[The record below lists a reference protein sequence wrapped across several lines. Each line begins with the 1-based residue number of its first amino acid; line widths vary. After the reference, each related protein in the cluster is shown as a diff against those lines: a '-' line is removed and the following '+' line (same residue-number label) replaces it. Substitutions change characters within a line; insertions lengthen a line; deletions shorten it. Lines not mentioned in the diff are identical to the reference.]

1 MIRPI
6 LTAALLVAGLAAT
19 AGAQSVPP
27 IKRTVDAARR
37 TAAKVDAK
45 TQAQQA
51 VVAEPESTTARAP
64 VPRGPVPRGPVPRT
78 KPGTKPASPAA
89 APQTAATTA
98 AGPQT
103 AGAANPTLAIADT
116 ARGTR
121 STSVAERGGRSEV
134 TFRREVFGYEAAGR
148 RDPFLSLLASG
159 ELRPILSDLR
169 LVAVAYDPT
178 GRNSVAVMRDGSTN
192 DQYRVKVGQ
201 TLGRMRVIQIQ
212 PKAVTFTI
220 EEFGYSRRE
229 VLALG
234 DSSTVRT
241 Q

>member
-89 APQTAATTA
+89 TQTAATTTA
-98 AGPQT
+98 APQT

>member
-1 MIRPI
+1 MIRSI
-6 LTAALLVAGLAAT
+6 LSAALLLAALGVN

-27 IKRTVDAARR
+27 IKRTIDAARR

-45 TQAQQA
+45 TAAQQA
-51 VVAEPESTTARAP
+51 VVESPDSVASRP
-64 VPRGPVPRGPVPRT
+64 
-78 KPGTKPASPAA
+78 KPGSPRQPAA
-89 APQTAATTA
+89 ATQS
-98 AGPQT
+98 AGPAT
-103 AGAANPTLAIADT
+103 PTLAVADT

-134 TFRREVFGYEAAGR
+134 TFRREVFGYEASGR
-148 RDPFLSLLASG
+148 RDPFVSLLASG

-178 GRNSVAVMRDGSTN
+178 GRNSVAVMRDASTK

-201 TLGRMRVIQIQ
+201 TLGRMRVVQIQ
-212 PKAVTFTI
+212 PKSVTFTI

-229 VLALG
+229 VLSLG

>member
-1 MIRPI
+1 MIRHA
-6 LTAALLVAGLAAT
+6 LSAALLLAGVAAVAE
-19 AGAQSVPP
+19 AQSVPP
-27 IKRTVDAARR
+27 IKRSIDAAR
-37 TAAKVDAK
+37 TAAAKTDAK
-45 TQAQQA
+45 TAAQQA
-51 VVAEPESTTARAP
+51 VVEPSSPSAP
-64 VPRGPVPRGPVPRT
+64 RPRQPAGQ
-78 KPGTKPASPAA
+78 PASAQSA
-89 APQTAATTA
+89 RS
-98 AGPQT
+98 
-103 AGAANPTLAIADT
+103 ANPTLAVADT
-116 ARGTR
+116 VRGTR
-121 STSVAERGGRSEV
+121 STSVAERGGLGEV
-134 TFRREVFGYEAAGR
+134 TFRREVFGYEASGR
-148 RDPFLSLLASG
+148 RDPFVSLLASG
-159 ELRPILSDLR
+159 ELRPLLSDLR

-212 PKAVTFTI
+212 PKSVTFTL

>member
-1 MIRPI
+1 MIRVA
-6 LTAALLVAGLAAT
+6 LSAALLLAGLAAG
-19 AGAQSVPP
+19 AEAQSVPP
-27 IKRTVDAARR
+27 IKRTIDAARKV
-37 TAAKVDAK
+37 AAKTDAK
-45 TQAQQA
+45 TAAQQA
-51 VVAEPESTTARAP
+51 VVDSSAPTAANQR
-64 VPRGPVPRGPVPRT
+64 
-78 KPGTKPASPAA
+78 PAA
-89 APQTAATTA
+89 AAP
-98 AGPQT
+98 GPRV
-103 AGAANPTLAIADT
+103 ANPTLAIADT

-121 STSVAERGGRSEV
+121 STSVAERGGLGEV
-134 TFRREVFGYEAAGR
+134 SFRREVFGYEASGR
-148 RDPFLSLLASG
+148 RDPFVSLLASG

-212 PKAVTFTI
+212 PKSVTFTI

-229 VLALG
+229 VLSLG
-234 DSSTVRT
+234 DSSTERT

>member
-6 LTAALLVAGLAAT
+6 LPAALLLVALAGA

-45 TQAQQA
+45 TAAQQA
-51 VVAEPESTTARAP
+51 VVAEPETTTKATGP
-64 VPRGPVPRGPVPRT
+64 VPRGPVPRGPVPRG
-78 KPGTKPASPAA
+78 PVPRG
-89 APQTAATTA
+89 AATPA
-98 AGPQT
+98 PAGPAPATQPG
-103 AGAANPTLAIADT
+103 AAANPTLAIADT

-121 STSVAERGGRSEV
+121 STTVAERGGRSEV

-178 GRNSVAVMRDGSTN
+178 GRNSVAVMRDGSTK

>member
-51 VVAEPESTTARAP
+51 VVAEPESTTARTPA
-64 VPRGPVPRGPVPRT
+64 PRGPVPRGPVPRT
-78 KPGTKPASPAA
+78 KPGTRPASPA
-89 APQTAATTA
+89 APQTAATTTGA
-98 AGPQT
+98 PQT

>member
-1 MIRPI
+1 MIR
-6 LTAALLVAGLAAT
+6 LAFSAALLLAGLAAG
-19 AGAQSVPP
+19 AEAQSVPP
-27 IKRTVDAARR
+27 IKRTIDAARKV
-37 TAAKVDAK
+37 AAKTNAK
-45 TQAQQA
+45 TAAQQA
-51 VVAEPESTTARAP
+51 VVEPSAPDSTSRRP
-64 VPRGPVPRGPVPRT
+64 
-78 KPGTKPASPAA
+78 
-89 APQTAATTA
+89 A
-98 AGPQT
+98 AGPRPRT
-103 AGAANPTLAIADT
+103 ANPTLAVADT

-121 STSVAERGGRSEV
+121 STSVAERGGLGEV
-134 TFRREVFGYEAAGR
+134 TFRREVFGYEASGR
-148 RDPFLSLLASG
+148 RDPFVSLLASG

-212 PKAVTFTI
+212 PKSVTFTI

-229 VLALG
+229 VLSLG
-234 DSSTVRT
+234 DASTERT

>member
-1 MIRPI
+1 MIRHA
-6 LTAALLVAGLAAT
+6 LSAALLLAGLAAG
-19 AGAQSVPP
+19 AEAQSVPP
-27 IKRTVDAARR
+27 IKRTIDAARKV
-37 TAAKVDAK
+37 AAKTDAK
-45 TQAQQA
+45 TAAQQA
-51 VVAEPESTTARAP
+51 VVEPST
-64 VPRGPVPRGPVPRT
+64 
-78 KPGTKPASPAA
+78 PAA
-89 APQTAATTA
+89 TPQRPAAV
-98 AGPQT
+98 GPRPRV
-103 AGAANPTLAIADT
+103 ANPTLAVADT

-121 STSVAERGGRSEV
+121 STSVAERGGLGEV
-134 TFRREVFGYEAAGR
+134 TFRREVFGYEASGR
-148 RDPFLSLLASG
+148 RDPFVSLLASG

-212 PKAVTFTI
+212 PKSVTFTI

-229 VLALG
+229 VLSLG